1 VSAPGSQP
9 PGGRVDSAQQ
19 EDERANLPQVGS
31 VTTTR
36 ARTVTEADITMFSAL
51 TGDWHPQHSDA
62 EWASESPFGERIAHG
77 LLVLSFA
84 LGLGGLEPDRVVALR
99 RLRDVVFKRPT
110 RIGETIRARV
120 TVQDTRPVRPGL
132 ALVETRWVIV
142 NAVDE
147 ALVRATIE
155 VLWSTAAAAE
165 DGGLAP

>member
-1 VSAPGSQP
+1 MITPDSQP
-9 PGGRVDSAQQ
+9 PGGGADSVGRA
-19 EDERANLPQVGS
+19 DDRANLPPVGS

-51 TGDWHPQHSDA
+51 TGDWHSQHSDA
-62 EWASESPFGERIAHG
+62 EWARQSPFGERIAHG

-110 RIGETIRARV
+110 RIGETIRAKV
-120 TVQDTRPVRPGL
+120 TVQSTRPVRPGL

-142 NAVDE
+142 NGADE
-147 ALVRATIE
+147 TLVRATIE
-155 VLWSTAAAAE
+155 VLWRTAAAPG
-165 DGGLAP
+165 DGVLAP